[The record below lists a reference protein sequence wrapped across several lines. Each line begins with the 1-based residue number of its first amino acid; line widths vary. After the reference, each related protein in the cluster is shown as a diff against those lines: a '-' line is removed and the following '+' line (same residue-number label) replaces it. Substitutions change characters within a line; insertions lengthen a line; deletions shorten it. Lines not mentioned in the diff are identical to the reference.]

1 MIERRTVQHETIER
15 HRREPAVRRP
25 RLDREPPQRTP
36 PAEATIDGVRRS
48 PPITVTHHE
57 VVDGDLATELWTSY
71 RANFEPLAELAILQH
86 YYDEAEI
93 REEFE
98 NPRIDK
104 IIVWQDGAPVGLG
117 MVTNS
122 LEDVPQISPRF
133 LRRRY
138 PEHAARDAIY
148 FGILVMVSTPQRGLT
163 IFSRLYTELWQ
174 VPARAGGVLVFDI
187 CEFNREL
194 FDTDAL
200 AARIASQFP
209 GGSVS
214 VLDRQTWYVADL
226 PAPIPAEAVSQR
238 RQSERAT

>member
-1 MIERRTVQHETIER
+1 MIEHRTVQPDTVDR
-15 HRREPAVRRP
+15 RRREAAVRRP
-25 RLDREPPQRTP
+25 RLEREPQPRMP
-36 PAEATIDGVRRS
+36 PAEGRSESTRPS

-57 VVDGDLATELWTSY
+57 VVDGELADELWASY

-86 YYDEAEI
+86 YYSQAEI

-104 IIVWQDGAPVGLG
+104 IIVWQDGRAVGLG

-148 FGILVMVSTPQRGLT
+148 FGILVMVSAPQRGLT

-200 AARIASQFP
+200 AERIASQFP

-226 PAPIPAEAVSQR
+226 PAPIPADAVPQR
-238 RQSERAT
+238 RQSVRAT